1 MTLVEMLVAMSIFSL
16 CMTIVFGAV
25 ITVVRKSN
33 DVQKSAGAS
42 SELRLA
48 LAQIDRQVRSGNV
61 LFSPALEPA
70 AGNSCTGD
78 SPTNSGTCMR
88 VFTQSN
94 GPEKCVQ
101 WQVLADPAKP
111 GTNMLRSR
119 SWTLDWQASGNVS
132 GWATVARGLAP
143 SPSKNP
149 FTLEGASTP
158 YKERLL
164 DVHLEAYD
172 ARRKTNIVIE
182 SSMAGRN
189 TTYGYNAGQCT
200 PVPPA

>member
-25 ITVVRKSN
+25 ITVVRKSD
-33 DVQKSAGAS
+33 DVQKSADAS

-61 LFSPALEPA
+61 LFSPALE
-70 AGNSCTGD
+70 TT
-78 SPTNSGTCMR
+78 PTTCSVGANPNSGTCMR
-88 VFTQSN
+88 VFTQAN

-101 WQVLADPAKP
+101 WQVLADPAIP
-111 GTNMLRSR
+111 STRILRSR

-132 GWATVARGLAP
+132 AWSTVARGLALVP
-143 SPSKNP
+143 GTSP

>member
-1 MTLVEMLVAMSIFSL
+1 MTLVELLVAMSIFSL

-25 ITVVRKSN
+25 ITVVRKSD
-33 DVQKSAGAS
+33 DVQKSADAS
-42 SELRLA
+42 SALRIA
-48 LAQIDRQVRSGNV
+48 IEQIDRQVRSGNV

-70 AGNSCTGD
+70 AGNSCTGNAANN
-78 SPTNSGTCMR
+78 TGTCMR
-88 VFTQSN
+88 VFTQAN

-101 WQVLADPAKP
+101 WQVLADPAIP
-111 GTNMLRSR
+111 STSILRSR

-132 GWATVARGLAP
+132 AWSTVARGLALVP
-143 SPSKNP
+143 GTSP